1 MSATARRVLVIG
13 IGSFGTALVE
23 TLHRNGA
30 EVIVIDENASSLEG
44 VKDLASHAVVADGT
58 DPRVLQAVEAQ
69 ACDMAVVTF
78 GEDFEASVLAV
89 AALKKLGVREIAAR
103 AVNQR
108 QQDVLL
114 AVGATRV
121 IQLEIEGGRRLADE
135 IVKR

>member
-1 MSATARRVLVIG
+1 MARRVLVIG

-30 EVIVIDENASSLEG
+30 ETILIDANPASLET
-44 VKDLASHAVVADGT
+44 VKALAAHAVVADGT
-58 DPRVLQAVEAQ
+58 DPRVLQAVDAQ
-69 ACDMAVVTF
+69 TCDMAVVTF

-89 AALKKLGVREIAAR
+89 SALKKLGVREIAAR
-103 AVNQR
+103 AVSQR

-121 IQLEIEGGRRLADE
+121 IQLEIEGGRRLGDE
-135 IVKR
+135 IVRGS

>member
-1 MSATARRVLVIG
+1 MARRVLVIG

-30 EVIVIDENASSLEG
+30 EAIVIDEKAASLES
-44 VKDLASHAVVADGT
+44 VKDLAAHAVVADGT

-69 ACDMAVVTF
+69 TCEVAVVTF

-89 AALKKLGVREIAAR
+89 SALKKLGVREIAAR
-103 AVNQR
+103 ATNQR

-121 IQLEIEGGRRLADE
+121 IQLEIEGGRRFGDE
-135 IVKR
+135 LVKK

>member
-1 MSATARRVLVIG
+1 MARRVLVIG

-23 TLHRNGA
+23 TLHKNGA
-30 EVIVIDENASSLEG
+30 EVIVIDENAASLEG
-44 VKDLASHAVVADGT
+44 VKDLAAHAVVADGT
-58 DPRVLQAVEAQ
+58 DPRVLQAVEASS
-69 ACDMAVVTF
+69 CDVAVVTF

-89 AALKKLGVREIAAR
+89 AALKKLSVREIAAR

>member
-1 MSATARRVLVIG
+1 MARRVLVIG

-30 EVIVIDENASSLEG
+30 EVIVIDENPAALEG
-44 VKDLASHAVVADGT
+44 VKSLAAHAVVADGT
-58 DPRVLQAVEAQ
+58 DPRVLEAVDARN
-69 ACDMAVVTF
+69 CDMAVVTF
-78 GEDFEASVLAV
+78 GEDFEASVLSV
-89 AALKKLGVREIAAR
+89 AALKKLGVREVAAR

-121 IQLEIEGGRRLADE
+121 IQLEIEGGRRLGDE

>member
-1 MSATARRVLVIG
+1 MAQRVLVIG

-30 EVIVIDENASSLEG
+30 EAIVIDENPAALEG
-44 VKDLASHAVVADGT
+44 VKALAAHAVVADGT
-58 DPRVLQAVEAQ
+58 DPRVLEAVDARS
-69 ACDMAVVTF
+69 CDMAVVTF
-78 GEDFEASVLAV
+78 GEDFEASVLTV
-89 AALKKLGVREIAAR
+89 AALRKLGVREIAAR

-135 IVKR
+135 IVKRPAV